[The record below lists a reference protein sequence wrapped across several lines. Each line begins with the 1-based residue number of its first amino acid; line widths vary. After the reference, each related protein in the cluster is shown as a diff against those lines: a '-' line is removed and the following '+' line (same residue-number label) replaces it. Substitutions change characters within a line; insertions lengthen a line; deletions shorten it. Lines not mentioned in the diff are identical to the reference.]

1 MKRKGLFSLGNRI
14 IFYIFNFFIFLTLY
28 FAIASPNLTLGD
40 TPAGN
45 RTTWISVVFLLFLLT
60 ISLAIFV
67 NEKLRNVFRYIF
79 IKRALFSSIVIF
91 VLVIL
96 LQIIFVEL
104 THPSIGFDAG
114 AIHSALTDTKSREL
128 QAYYSLST
136 NNINLMLQQHYLAK
150 FFSNSSWLLFDNIN
164 LFLVDLSA
172 VFNTLIVAVLD
183 RRKIS
188 NVLYIQSIWLALFPM
203 ILVPYSDT
211 WVLPFVSLYLLSY
224 CIVFHSKFNG
234 ILRVFLAIIGGS
246 VLSASYFIKP
256 SAIIPFIAIFLVEIL
271 YLFKK
276 DDRRKKKYAFIILIS
291 SLFFIVSTGITYR
304 YLQNANNS
312 ETYMKI
318 DRSRTIPA
326 IHFISMGMAGDGG
339 YNKEDNLAM
348 AARPSKKEK
357 VEYSKRKIN
366 QRLARMGIFGYIK
379 FLFHKQNKNS
389 SDGSFA
395 WLIEGHFMS
404 AKVASKGLKA
414 FVQSFVYPNGKH
426 LADFRYIA
434 QFWWIIWLFI
444 IAFGWRYRTKFSQV
458 LRLAIVGGFLYLLI
472 FEGGRSRYMIQFL
485 PVYIIVASLALNDVV
500 EMIGEKMSW
509 LKEE

>member
-172 VFNTLIVAVLD
+172 VFNALIVAVLD

-246 VLSASYFIKP
+246 VLSASYFIKA

-318 DRSRTIPA
+318 DRSRTMPA

-348 AARPSKKEK
+348 AA
-357 VEYSKRKIN
+357 
-366 QRLARMGIFGYIK
+366 
-379 FLFHKQNKNS
+379 
-389 SDGSFA
+389 
-395 WLIEGHFMS
+395 
-404 AKVASKGLKA
+404 
-414 FVQSFVYPNGKH
+414 
-426 LADFRYIA
+426 
-434 QFWWIIWLFI
+434 
-444 IAFGWRYRTKFSQV
+444 
-458 LRLAIVGGFLYLLI
+458 
-472 FEGGRSRYMIQFL
+472 
-485 PVYIIVASLALNDVV
+485 
-500 EMIGEKMSW
+500 
-509 LKEE
+509 

>member
-172 VFNTLIVAVLD
+172 VFNALIVAVLD

-211 WVLPFVSLYLLSY
+211 WVLPFV
-224 CIVFHSKFNG
+224 
-234 ILRVFLAIIGGS
+234 
-246 VLSASYFIKP
+246 
-256 SAIIPFIAIFLVEIL
+256 
-271 YLFKK
+271 
-276 DDRRKKKYAFIILIS
+276 
-291 SLFFIVSTGITYR
+291 
-304 YLQNANNS
+304 
-312 ETYMKI
+312 
-318 DRSRTIPA
+318 
-326 IHFISMGMAGDGG
+326 
-339 YNKEDNLAM
+339 
-348 AARPSKKEK
+348 
-357 VEYSKRKIN
+357 
-366 QRLARMGIFGYIK
+366 
-379 FLFHKQNKNS
+379 
-389 SDGSFA
+389 
-395 WLIEGHFMS
+395 
-404 AKVASKGLKA
+404 
-414 FVQSFVYPNGKH
+414 
-426 LADFRYIA
+426 
-434 QFWWIIWLFI
+434 
-444 IAFGWRYRTKFSQV
+444 
-458 LRLAIVGGFLYLLI
+458 
-472 FEGGRSRYMIQFL
+472 
-485 PVYIIVASLALNDVV
+485 
-500 EMIGEKMSW
+500 
-509 LKEE
+509 